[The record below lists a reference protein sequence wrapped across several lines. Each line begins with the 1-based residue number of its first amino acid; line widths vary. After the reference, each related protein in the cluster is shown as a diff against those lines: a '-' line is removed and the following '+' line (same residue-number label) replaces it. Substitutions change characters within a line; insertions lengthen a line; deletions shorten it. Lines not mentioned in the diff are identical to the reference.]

1 MNRKN
6 TLAGLLPVLFSFFVM
21 GFVDVVGVATSYVKA
36 DFSLSDRI
44 ANLLPM
50 MVFLW
55 FAVCSL
61 PTGVLMGRIGRKRTV
76 MASAAVTFVAMLLP
90 LADYS
95 FPVVLTAFALL
106 GIGNTMLQVSL
117 NPLLADVARPVRRA
131 CSRSGSSSRRSARC
145 SAPCLWAWRPACG
158 ATGG

>member
-55 FAVCSL
+55 FAV
-61 PTGVLMGRIGRKRTV
+61 
-76 MASAAVTFVAMLLP
+76 
-90 LADYS
+90 
-95 FPVVLTAFALL
+95 
-106 GIGNTMLQVSL
+106 
-117 NPLLADVARPVRRA
+117 
-131 CSRSGSSSRRSARC
+131 
-145 SAPCLWAWRPACG
+145 
-158 ATGG
+158 

>member
-50 MVFLW
+50 MVF
-55 FAVCSL
+55 SGL
-61 PTGVLMGRIGRKRTV
+61 P
-76 MASAAVTFVAMLLP
+76 
-90 LADYS
+90 
-95 FPVVLTAFALL
+95 
-106 GIGNTMLQVSL
+106 
-117 NPLLADVARPVRRA
+117 
-131 CSRSGSSSRRSARC
+131 SARC
-145 SAPCLWAWRPACG
+145 PRGS
-158 ATGG
+158 